1 MNYEKV
7 KNLAKKK
14 GMSISELER
23 QAGLSTGCISK
34 WKVSNPTVHSLK
46 AVANVLK
53 VKVDKLLEE

>member
-7 KNLAKKK
+7 KNLANKK

-23 QAGLSTGCISK
+23 RAGLSNGSISK
-34 WKVSNPTVHSLK
+34 WKVSNPTAHSLK